1 MNNIKPYKQEPNII
15 NVLIEIPKGSRNK
28 YELDKELNVYKLD
41 RVLYSSVQYPGDYG
55 HIPNTL
61 WHDGDSLDVLIKVRE
76 PSFPGCLIEA
86 RIIGVLNMQDNGDN
100 DAKILAV
107 PENDPYYERIQNIND
122 ISPAFLKEVEHFFQ
136 VYKQLEPKKE
146 VKVNGWEN
154 KEEAIKAVQ
163 KSISMYNN

>member
-1 MNNIKPYKQEPNII
+1 MNNIKPYKKEPDII
-15 NVLIEIPKGSRNK
+15 NTLIEVPKGSRNK

-61 WHDGDSLDVLIKVRE
+61 WDDGDPLDVLIKVRE

-86 RIIGVLNMQDNGDN
+86 RIIGILNMQDNGDN

-107 PENDPYYERIQNIND
+107 PNDDPYYERIKDIND
-122 ISPAFLKEVEHFFQ
+122 VSPAFLKEVEHFFQ

-146 VKVNGWEN
+146 VKVNGWGN
-154 KEEAIKAVQ
+154 KEEAIKAVK
-163 KSISMYNN
+163 KSIINLI

>member
-1 MNNIKPYKQEPNII
+1 MNNIKPYKKEPDII
-15 NVLIEIPKGSRNK
+15 NTLIEVPKGSRNK

-61 WHDGDSLDVLIKVRE
+61 WDDGDPLDVLIKVRE

-86 RIIGVLNMQDNGDN
+86 RIIGILNMHDNGDN

-107 PENDPYYERIQNIND
+107 PNDDPYYERIKDIND
-122 ISPAFLKEVEHFFQ
+122 VSPAFLKEVEHFFQ

-146 VKVNGWEN
+146 VKVNGWGN
-154 KEEAIKAVQ
+154 KEEAIKAVK
-163 KSISMYNN
+163 KSIINLI